1 MNKSKKGIYLSLIG
15 DMKNAGDMLGAAV
28 ITRDGLLYVS
38 DLPDDVDTETFA
50 AMSAAM
56 FGAAETAALELRK
69 SSVQRVIAEGGD
81 VKLVSTSAG
90 ENVMLVS
97 MVSNDSDL
105 GLVLMET
112 EKTAKLI
119 QDVEK

>member
-1 MNKSKKGIYLSLIG
+1 MNESKKGVCLSLIG

-50 AMSAAM
+50 AMSATM

-119 QDVEK
+119 RDMKK